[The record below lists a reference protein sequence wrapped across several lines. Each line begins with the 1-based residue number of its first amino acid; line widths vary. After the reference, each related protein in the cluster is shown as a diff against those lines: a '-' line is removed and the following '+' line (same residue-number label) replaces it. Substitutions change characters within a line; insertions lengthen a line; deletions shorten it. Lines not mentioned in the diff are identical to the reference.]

1 MARELAR
8 AGSVASDVLRR
19 SKETDVSEGFSFAL
33 SGAVEGLCWFNRCE
47 VSCEWC
53 RFAV

>member
-1 MARELAR
+1 MATDLVR
-8 AGSVASDVLRR
+8 AGLVASDVLWR

-33 SGAVEGLCWFNRCE
+33 SGAVEGLCRFNRCE
-47 VSCEWC
+47 VSCGWS

>member
-1 MARELAR
+1 MASELVR
-8 AGSVASDVLRR
+8 AGSVASDVLWRL
-19 SKETDVSEGFSFAL
+19 KETDGFSFAL
-33 SGAVEGLCWFNRCE
+33 SGAVEGLFLFNRCE